1 MYWGAEPAKFKEVF
15 QKCSVLFLPEVAQ
28 PHCLRPTQY
37 PLETGNRLNTN
48 PAIASLTQG
57 IHQAPSKNFGVYS
70 SFASTTDSNYAITL
84 PVSSIPQA
92 AIESFGV
99 CSAAGDIPDIH
110 PTSPLSND
118 SIHQA
123 PLIQGGSGLVYTF
136 WEGESLINHYRYK
149 AKISGK
155 WKVRSV
161 YISVCNLLEIR
172 EAIAKNLGV
181 AVIVT

>member
-1 MYWGAEPAKFKEVF
+1 VYWEAEPAKFKEVF
-15 QKCSVLFLPEVAQ
+15 QDFGALFLPEVAQ
-28 PHCLRPTQY
+28 PRCLRPTQY
-37 PLETGNRLNTN
+37 PLETGDRLNTN
-48 PAIASLTQG
+48 PAITSPTQG
-57 IHQAPSKNFGVYS
+57 IHQVPLKNFGVYS
-70 SFASTTDSNYAITL
+70 SFATTTDSNYAITS

-99 CSAAGDIPDIH
+99 CYAAGDIPDIH
-110 PTSPLSND
+110 ATSPLSND

-136 WEGESLINHYRYK
+136 WKGESLVNHYRYK
-149 AKISGK
+149 VKINGK

-161 YISVCNLLEIR
+161 CIPVGNLPEVR
-172 EAIAKNLGV
+172 EAIANNLGV